1 MTGLKRAIC
10 ALVAL
15 ASLGTCPSSDAADLL
30 SFHPDDLEVYG
41 GEETWHTDNS
51 FHLSWGNPPSPR
63 VAAVHYRVRDAEG
76 AVVVGDTRIAGE
88 ASWINRLRPP
98 YRPGE
103 YTAEVWLEDAAGN
116 QGAPAAAR
124 LRFDDARPPSIEP
137 LPQPRWIDRNAIPHT
152 VRLSHPAWPLP
163 VSGIRGYAVSVDASR
178 DAGPCAAPDHC
189 LDAETDLRGG
199 IGDDSLSVADLPEGT
214 SYVHAVAV
222 SGSGMRSPTVG
233 TAALHVDRTDPVTR
247 LAGVPAGWTNQPVT
261 LTATATDQLSGMAPD
276 GPGGPFT
283 AIRVDGAVARTA
295 SGDSVS
301 AAVIGDGVHDVA
313 YFARDAAGNV
323 NDGGAGN
330 GIANHPPA
338 TASVRIDRE
347 PPAIS
352 FLNLQNPRDPELIEV
367 RVSDALSGPD
377 LSRGRISVRP
387 AGSDGQFEAL
397 PTAASGGKLAARWD
411 SDAYPAGRYEFRA
424 TGYDAAGNSAT
435 TDSRANGSNM
445 VLPSPL
451 KVPTAVHAGF
461 GGSALI
467 WPRCSRRGG
476 HRRCRQQV
484 VESFDRR
491 PLARTIPYGRGTT
504 FSGRLVAGLV
514 SPLAGMPVQ
523 VVETFDPGSQ
533 PSRRVTTVQTDAE
546 GAFSVE
552 LPPGPSRTVT
562 AVFAGT
568 PTLTR
573 SSGQPVR
580 LAILGGVRMRASAP
594 VATVGGRPVVFRGR
608 VGASGAAIPPDGK
621 SVELQ
626 FRLPGTPWTE
636 FRTVQTDQ
644 RGRFHYAYSFTD
656 DDSRGV
662 RFKFRAVA
670 PAQSDWPF
678 EPAGSRPVAV
688 RGR

>member
-1 MTGLKRAIC
+1 MSRLKRAIC

-15 ASLGTCPSSDAADLL
+15 ASLGTCPSSDAAELL
-30 SFHPDDLEVYG
+30 SFHPDDLKVDG

-51 FHLSWGNPPSPR
+51 FGLSWENPAAPR
-63 VAAVHYRVRDAEG
+63 VAAAHYRIRDAAG
-76 AVVVGDTRIAGE
+76 AIVTGDTRIAGE
-88 ASWINRLRPP
+88 VFWIHRLRSPFQ
-98 YRPGE
+98 PGE

-116 QGAPAAAR
+116 QGAPATAR
-124 LRFDDARPPSIEP
+124 LRFDDTRPPSIEP
-137 LPQPRWIDRNAIPHT
+137 LPQPGWIDRNAIPHA
-152 VRLSHPAWPLP
+152 VRLSHPVEPLP
-163 VSGIRGYAVSVDASR
+163 ASGIRGYAVSVDPSR
-178 DAGPCAAPDHC
+178 DAGPCAGADRC
-189 LDAETDLRGG
+189 LDSETDLRGG
-199 IGDDSLSVADLPEGT
+199 IGDDSLPVTDLPEGT

-222 SGSGMRSPTVG
+222 SGSGMRSQTTG

-247 LAGVPAGWTNQPVT
+247 LEGASAGWTNRPVT

-283 AIRVDGAVARTA
+283 AIRVDGAVAKAA

-301 AAVIGDGVHDVA
+301 AAVIGDGIHDVA

-338 TASVRIDRE
+338 TATVRIDRE
-347 PPAIS
+347 PPAIA
-352 FLNLQNPRDPELIEV
+352 FLNLQSPQDPELIEA

-387 AGSDGQFEAL
+387 AGSERQFEAL
-397 PTAASGGKLAARWD
+397 PTTTNGDRLQARWD
-411 SDAYPAGRYEFRA
+411 SDAYPVGKYEFRA
-424 TGYDAAGNSAT
+424 TGYDGAGNSAT
-435 TDSRANGSNM
+435 TDRRANGTSM
-445 VLPSPL
+445 VLSDPL
-451 KVPTAVHAGF
+451 KVQTAVHAGF
-461 GGSALI
+461 GGGTLT
-467 WPRCSRRGG
+467 WPHCERRGG
-476 HRRCRQQV
+476 HRRCRQQTIGA
-484 VESFDRR
+484 FDRR
-491 PLARTIPYGRGTT
+491 PLTRTVPYGRRIV

-514 SPLAGMPVQ
+514 SPLARMPVE
-523 VVETFDPGSQ
+523 VVESFDPGSQ
-533 PSRRVTTVQTDAE
+533 PSQRVTTVQTDPD
-546 GAFSVE
+546 GAFSVQ
-552 LPPGPSRTVT
+552 LSPGPSRTVT

-594 VATVGGRPVVFRGR
+594 VARIGGRPVVFRGT
-608 VGASGAAIPPDGK
+608 VSAGGAAIPPDGK

-626 FRLPGTPWTE
+626 FRLPGTPWAE
-636 FRTVQTDQ
+636 FRTIQTDR
-644 RGRFHYAYSFTD
+644 RGRFRYAYGFTD

-662 RFKFRAVA
+662 RFQFRAVA
-670 PAQSDWPF
+670 PAQGEWPF

>member
-30 SFHPDDLEVYG
+30 SFHPDDLKVDG

-51 FHLSWGNPPSPR
+51 FGLSWSNPAAPR
-63 VAAVHYRVRDAEG
+63 VAAAHYRIRNAAG
-76 AVVVGDTRIAGE
+76 AIVVSDTRIGGE
-88 ASWINRLRPP
+88 TFWINRIRPP
-98 YRPGE
+98 FQPGE

-116 QGAPAAAR
+116 QGAPASAR
-124 LRFDDARPPSIEP
+124 LRFDDMRPPSIEP
-137 LPQPRWIDRNAIPHT
+137 LPQPRWIDRNAIPHA
-152 VRLSHPAWPLP
+152 VRLSHPAGPLP
-163 VSGIRGYAVSVDASR
+163 VSGIRGYAVSVDAAR
-178 DAGPCAAPDHC
+178 DASPCAAADRC

-199 IGDDSLSVADLPEGT
+199 IGDDSLPVADLPEGT

-222 SGSGMRSPTVG
+222 SGSGMKSPTAG
-233 TAALHVDRTDPVTR
+233 TAVLHVDKTDPVTR
-247 LAGVPAGWTNQPVT
+247 LVGAPRGWTNQPVR
-261 LTATATDQLSGMAPD
+261 LVATATDQLSGIAPD

-283 AIRVDGAVARTA
+283 AIRVDGAVAKTA

-301 AAVIGDGVHDVA
+301 AAVIGDGIHDVA

-338 TASVRIDRE
+338 TATVQIDRE
-347 PPAIS
+347 PPAVS
-352 FLNLQNPRDPELIEV
+352 FLNLQSPREPELIEV

-387 AGSDGQFEAL
+387 AGSDGQFEEL
-397 PTAASGGKLAARWD
+397 QTTASDSRLWARWD
-411 SDAYPAGRYEFRA
+411 SDAYPAGSYEFRA
-424 TGYDAAGNSAT
+424 TGFDVAGNSAT
-435 TDSRANGSNM
+435 TDRRANGTSM
-445 VLPSPL
+445 VLPNPL
-451 KVPTAVHAGF
+451 KLQTGVHAGF
-461 GGSALI
+461 GGSTLV
-467 WPRCSRRGG
+467 WPRCARRGG

-484 VESFDRR
+484 IESFDRR
-491 PLARTIPYGRGTT
+491 PLARTVPYGRGIT
-504 FSGRLVAGLV
+504 FSGKLVAGLV
-514 SPLAGMPVQ
+514 SPLARMPVQ
-523 VVETFDPGSQ
+523 VVESFDPGSQ
-533 PSRRVTTVQTDAE
+533 PSRRVMTVQTDAG
-546 GAFSVE
+546 GAFSVQ
-552 LPPGPSRTVT
+552 LAPGPSRTVT

-573 SSGQPVR
+573 SSGRPVR
-580 LAILGGVRMRASAP
+580 LAILGGVRMRASVP
-594 VATVGGRPVVFRGR
+594 VARIGGRAVVFRGS
-608 VGASGAAIPPDGK
+608 VNADGAAIPPDGK

-636 FRTVQTDQ
+636 FRTIQTDR
-644 RGRFHYAYSFTD
+644 RGRFRYAYSFTD
-656 DDSRGV
+656 DDSSGV
-662 RFKFRAVA
+662 RFQFRAVA

-678 EPAGSRPVAV
+678 EPAGSKPVAV